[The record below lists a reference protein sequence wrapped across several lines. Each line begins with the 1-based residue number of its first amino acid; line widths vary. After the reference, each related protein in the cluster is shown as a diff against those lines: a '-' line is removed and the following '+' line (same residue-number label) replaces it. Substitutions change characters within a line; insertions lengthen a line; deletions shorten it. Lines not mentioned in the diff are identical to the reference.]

1 MSRTPEG
8 TSEEGVGAA
17 AIVEM
22 LSLFCMLC
30 GLFLM
35 LASAYF
41 YIDITRSVHG
51 AVLPAF
57 SDIGKAISGAASG
70 GLTDEDR
77 AEFQEIAEESARLQ
91 EDLREAI
98 ADDDKNN
105 IEYIRQQQNEL
116 AERERELVENIHSR
130 GDDDMAPLREE
141 VETRSEE
148 IEKQTGNLRE
158 QMEVAYTLC
167 LFGAPM
173 FFLGGAAYR
182 ITRAMRREKALR

>member
-1 MSRTPEG
+1 MSQTPEG
-8 TSEEGVGAA
+8 TSEEGVSVA

-22 LSLFCMLC
+22 LSLFSMLC

-41 YIDITRSVHG
+41 YIDVSRSVHG

-57 SDIGKAISGAASG
+57 SDIGKAISGAAGG

-77 AEFQEIAEESARLQ
+77 AEFQDIAEESARLQ

-98 ADDDKNN
+98 ADGDKNN
-105 IEYIRQQQNEL
+105 IEYLRQDQNEL

-130 GDDDMAPLREE
+130 GDDDMAPVKEQVDAVGEAL
-141 VETRSEE
+141 
-148 IEKQTGNLRE
+148 EKETGNLRE

-182 ITRAMRREKALR
+182 ITRSLRREKERG